1 MTGNSQAISAG
12 DKLTVSRQGNG
23 SMRDGKVLISGG
35 LGFIGR
41 CATRMLVERGHEV
54 RLFDNLNPQ
63 VHGEVPRLAADDLLC
78 HPHVEVYR
86 GDVRN
91 SADWAT
97 VMPGIGYVLHLAA
110 ETGTA
115 QSMYEIS
122 RYTETNVSGI
132 SLLLQFLANSSH
144 NVEKIVLAS
153 SRSVYGEGAYDCAR
167 CGMVYPPARSGDRLR
182 SGLWDPCCPVC
193 GGPITS
199 APTPENAELAPESI
213 YAATKLAQE
222 HLLRITSRALGL
234 PAVILR
240 MQNVYGEGQSLRN
253 PYTGLMTIF
262 AGQLQAGKTLNLF
275 EDGQESRDF
284 IHVDDAARALL
295 LTLFDEAA
303 DGCTFN
309 VGSGHAASVET
320 VAKMLCSCF
329 GVSGQYHVSGQ
340 FRLGDVRHSIASL
353 TAIEER
359 LGFQPT
365 VSLEQGLER
374 LVAWVRSQPI
384 EPGQWDV
391 ANEQLMKRGLMPTGS
406 VFAD

>member
-1 MTGNSQAISAG
+1 MGN
-12 DKLTVSRQGNG
+12 
-23 SMRDGKVLISGG
+23 GKVLITGG
-35 LGFIGR
+35 LGFIGK
-41 CATRMLVERGHEV
+41 CVARMLVEQGHEV

-63 VHGEVPRLAADDLLC
+63 VHGEVPRLQADDLLC
-78 HPHVEVYR
+78 HPQVEVYR

-91 SADWAT
+91 PADWAR
-97 VMPGIGYVLHLAA
+97 VMPETGAIVHLAA

-132 SLLLQFLANSSH
+132 SLLLQFLANSGHS
-144 NVEKIVLAS
+144 VEKVVLAS

-167 CGMVYPPARSGDRLR
+167 CGPVYPPSRSAELLR
-182 SGLWDPCCPVC
+182 SGLWDPACPVC
-193 GGPITS
+193 GGEISP
-199 APTPENAELAPESI
+199 APTPENAELAPKSI

-222 HLLRITSRALGL
+222 HLLRITSQALGL

-262 AGQLQAGKTLNLF
+262 AAQLQAGKTLNLF

-284 IHVDDAARALL
+284 VHVEDAAKALL
-295 LTLFDEAA
+295 LALFDDAA
-303 DGCTFN
+303 DGCTLN
-309 VGSGHAASVET
+309 VGSGRAASVET
-320 VAKMLCSCF
+320 VAKMLCACF

-340 FRLGDVRHSIASL
+340 FRLGDVRHSIANL
-353 TAIEER
+353 TAIEDR
-359 LGFQPT
+359 LGFEPT
-365 VSLEQGLER
+365 ISLEQGMER

-384 EPGQWDV
+384 EPGQWDT
-391 ANEQLMKRGLMPTGS
+391 ANEQLVQRGLMPTGS
-406 VFAD
+406 VLAD